1 MICSLLSRPNLWT
14 LCLTKMNDD
23 ISAPMVGV
31 QYTPPLSLPMLR
43 LVANQDGLICL
54 AWQPNWQQPSDWQV
68 HWQSASELSSQD
80 VAQHILLQTISQ
92 LNEYFA
98 GQRQQFDV
106 PLNLQVGTVF
116 QQTVWQ
122 ALCDIPY
129 GQTIS
134 YARLAQLIGKPTAYR
149 ACANANGKNPISIII
164 PCHRVIASDGGIG
177 GYTGGLDI
185 KQKLLQIECSFP

>member
-1 MICSLLSRPNLWT
+1 MICSPLSRPNLWT
-14 LCLTKMNDD
+14 LCLTKMNDGM
-23 ISAPMVGV
+23 SAPMVGV

-43 LVANQDGLICL
+43 LVANQNGLICL

-68 HWQSASELSSQD
+68 HWQSVSELSSQD

-134 YARLAQLIGKPTAYR
+134 YARLAQLVGKPTAYR

-185 KQKLLQIECSFP
+185 KKKLLQIECSFP

>member
-1 MICSLLSRPNLWT
+1 
-14 LCLTKMNDD
+14 MNDD
-23 ISAPMVGV
+23 IFAPMVGV

-43 LVANQDGLICL
+43 LVANQNGLTCL

>member
-1 MICSLLSRPNLWT
+1 
-14 LCLTKMNDD
+14 
-23 ISAPMVGV
+23 MVGV

-43 LVANQDGLICL
+43 LVANQNGLICL

-122 ALCDIPY
+122 VLCDIPY